1 MSRVLFIQADSRTLN
16 PTLEQEQIDAAY
28 QSDPAVARAEW
39 GGEFRADISAY
50 LSDALIDASLPGRLK
65 AGTPL
70 ASVAFCDMSGGIVDA
85 SVLAI
90 AHAETVEGAL
100 VVILD
105 RLQIVDSPHEPAAAV
120 AQFCETLKRY
130 GLNRVTGDR
139 YSAGWVIG
147 AFNERGIHYQQCELD
162 KNSLYNECAALFAER
177 RVQLLEDARLLTELR
192 LLERRPRIGG
202 RPDSIDHG
210 PRGHDD
216 ASNAACGALWLAL
229 EQSKGADRP
238 DSLIRTSMLLAAANT
253 DDTSRAPI
261 ELPAQV
267 AGVFASACAGAGAHV
282 DTVGTIYFAFQNEL
296 TGDPPRLL
304 LIDWDLR
311 EVGGGGLEAWLPWTL
326 ERLKQL
332 QESFPFCRSS
342 FGLLVEPSG
351 SGEVIC
357 AQAWRNGLE
366 QVHLPENERLLAMD
380 FAQRAAGAAAH
391 VNLGDVRI
399 ARYAY
404 EKTVT
409 VKNVAVNHLLRQL
422 AFGINQPA
430 REAGALLIAFSNG
443 TLYGFGDFEQ

>member
-1 MSRVLFIQADSRTLN
+1 
-16 PTLEQEQIDAAY
+16 
-28 QSDPAVARAEW
+28 
-39 GGEFRADISAY
+39 
-50 LSDALIDASLPGRLK
+50 
-65 AGTPL
+65 
-70 ASVAFCDMSGGIVDA
+70 
-85 SVLAI
+85 
-90 AHAETVEGAL
+90 
-100 VVILD
+100 
-105 RLQIVDSPHEPAAAV
+105 
-120 AQFCETLKRY
+120 
-130 GLNRVTGDR
+130 VTGDR

-162 KNSLYNECAALFAER
+162 KSSLYNECAPLFAEL
-177 RVQLLEDARLLTELR
+177 RVQLLDDARLLTELR
-192 LLERRPRIGG
+192 LLERRPRTGG

-216 ASNAACGALWLAL
+216 AANAACGALWLAL

-238 DSLIRTSMLLAAANT
+238 DSFVRISMLLAANA
-253 DDTSRAPI
+253 DDASRAPI

-267 AGVFASACAGAGAHV
+267 AGVYASACAGTGADV

-296 TGDPPRLL
+296 TGDPPRLWL
-304 LIDWDLR
+304 CDWDLR
-311 EVGGGGLEAWLPWTL
+311 EVGGGALEAWLPSTL

-332 QESFPFCRSS
+332 QASFPFCRSS
-342 FGLLVEPSG
+342 FGLLIEPTG

-357 AQAWRNGLE
+357 AQAWRSGLE

-391 VNLGDVRI
+391 VNLGEVRI
-399 ARYAY
+399 ARCAY
-404 EKTVT
+404 EKTST
-409 VKNVAVNHLLRQL
+409 VKGVNVNHLLRQL